1 MSAVPVLGTNI
12 PAPQKPTDRSKTNLI
27 VNYLPQDMN
36 EMEVKTLFS
45 SFGHVESCKLIRDKT
60 TQVSLGYAFV
70 NYDSAESAAKGI
82 QGLNGH
88 VINSKTIKV
97 SYARPSSVEI
107 KNANLYIAQLP
118 KAYTQ
123 AELDTLFSS
132 YGNIITSKILAD
144 ETGVSRGAGFVR
156 FDKHSEAE
164 RARMALD
171 GVTIPGHSQ
180 PLIVK
185 YANQKVPMAAMPPLP
200 RPQQQIGPMK
210 TQPIS
215 WRFNPMGITPSRPG
229 QLYCIYI
236 YNMPEDGND
245 NTLYQLFSP
254 YGAIANVK
262 VIIDYNTKK
271 CKGYGFVNMLSYEE
285 AYRAIIG
292 LNGTTFQGR
301 RLQVSFKTPN
311 YGYQYIILLLLFVA
325 W

>member
-27 VNYLPQDMN
+27 VNYLPQDMS
-36 EMEVKTLFS
+36 EMEVKTLFAN
-45 SFGHVESCKLIRDKT
+45 FGHVESCKLIRDKT

-70 NYDSAESAAKGI
+70 NYDTAENAAKGI

-88 VINSKTIKV
+88 MINSKTIKV

-123 AELDTLFSS
+123 AELDALFAS
-132 YGNIITSKILAD
+132 YGNIITSKILTD

-164 RARMALD
+164 RARAALD
-171 GVTIPGHSQ
+171 GASIPGHSQ

-185 YANQKVPMAAMPPLP
+185 YANQKVPMTTMAPPVP
-200 RPQQQIGPMK
+200 RPQQQIGPVK
-210 TQPIS
+210 SQSLS
-215 WRFNPMGITPSRPG
+215 WRYNPIGITPARPG

-236 YNMPEDGND
+236 YNIPEDGND

-262 VIIDYNTKK
+262 VIVDYSTKK
-271 CKGYGFVNMLSYEE
+271 CKGYGFVNMMTYED
-285 AYRAIIG
+285 AYRAIAA
-292 LNGTTFQGR
+292 LNGTTYQGK
-301 RLQVSFKTPN
+301 RLQVSFKSAKN
-311 YGYQYIILLLLFVA
+311 K
-325 W
+325 

>member
-27 VNYLPQDMN
+27 VNYLPQDMT

-45 SFGHVESCKLIRDKT
+45 NFGHVESCKLIRDKT

-70 NYDSAESAAKGI
+70 NYDTAESASKGI

-107 KNANLYIAQLP
+107 KNANLYVAQLP

-123 AELDTLFSS
+123 AELDALFAS
-132 YGNIITSKILAD
+132 YGNIITSKILTD

-164 RARMALD
+164 RARVALD
-171 GVTIPGHSQ
+171 GATIPGHLQ
-180 PLIVK
+180 ALIVK
-185 YANQKVPMAAMPPLP
+185 YANQKVPMTTMPPTP
-200 RPQQQIGPMK
+200 RPQQQVGPIK
-210 TQPIS
+210 TQSLS
-215 WRFNPMGITPSRPG
+215 WRYNPMAMTPRPG
-229 QLYCIYI
+229 QLYCIYV
-236 YNMPEDGND
+236 YNIPEDGND

-262 VIIDYNTKK
+262 VIIDYSTKK
-271 CKGYGFVNMLSYEE
+271 CKGYGFVNMMTYED
-285 AYRAIIG
+285 AYRAIAG
-292 LNGTTFQGR
+292 LNGTTFQGK
-301 RLQVSFKTPN
+301 RLQVSFKAPKN
-311 YGYQYIILLLLFVA
+311 K
-325 W
+325 

>member
-285 AYRAIIG
+285 AYRAIVG

-301 RLQVSFKTPN
+301 RLQVSFKTPKN
-311 YGYQYIILLLLFVA
+311 K
-325 W
+325 

>member
-27 VNYLPQDMN
+27 VNYLPQDMS
-36 EMEVKTLFS
+36 ELEVKTLFAA
-45 SFGHVESCKLIRDKT
+45 FGNVESCKLIRDKT

-70 NYDSAESAAKGI
+70 NYDSPDSAAKGI

-88 VINSKTIKV
+88 VINSKIIKV

-118 KAYTQ
+118 KSYTQ
-123 AELDTLFSS
+123 AELDTMFSS
-132 YGNIITSKILAD
+132 YGNIITSKILTD
-144 ETGVSRGAGFVR
+144 DSGVSRGAGFVR

-164 RARMALD
+164 RARLALD
-171 GVTIPGHSQ
+171 GATIPGHTQ
-180 PLIVK
+180 PLLVK
-185 YANQKVPMAAMPPLP
+185 YANQKTPVAPVAVP
-200 RPQQQIGPMK
+200 RPQQQQQIGPIK
-210 TQPIS
+210 SLPLN
-215 WRFNPMGITPSRPG
+215 WRYNPMGIGSRPG
-229 QLYCIYI
+229 QVYCIYI

-254 YGAIANVK
+254 FGAIANVK

-271 CKGYGFVNMLSYEE
+271 CKGYGFVNMLSYED

-292 LNGTTFQGR
+292 LNGTTYQGR
-301 RLQVSFKTPN
+301 RLQVSFKAPKN
-311 YGYQYIILLLLFVA
+311 K
-325 W
+325 